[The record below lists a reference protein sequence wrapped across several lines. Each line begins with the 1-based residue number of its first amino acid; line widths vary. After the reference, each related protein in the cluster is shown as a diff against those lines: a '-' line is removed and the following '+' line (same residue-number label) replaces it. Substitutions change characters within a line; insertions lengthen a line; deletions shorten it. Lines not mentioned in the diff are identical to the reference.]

1 MRWNTDK
8 YNIDIFACDTANCNK
23 DLGAGDCAHV
33 CTTKEQQQKHQSP
46 NARPVFIL
54 IEYRIGSRLRGIS
67 AWPCL
72 DAS

>member
-33 CTTKEQQQKHQSP
+33 CTTKDQQQKHQSL

-54 IEYRIGSRLRGIS
+54 VE
-67 AWPCL
+67 
-72 DAS
+72 